1 MSVHHLRVG
10 MTAVLLA
17 AGCSNEAATV
27 DQTADSAAQSAP
39 RGIEGAWRVV
49 QAKIGDAE
57 ALNAPAGLF
66 VFTADRYSIMYVNS
80 ASRRTYAKPDAATSA
95 EKLHGYD
102 TFVANAGSYLTA
114 GDTITIRPVISRN
127 PNYMGGGEDRFVVRL
142 SGDTLTLT
150 SVAGAFR
157 WASGQAAAAQSTDSF
172 TLVRDR

>member
-17 AGCSNEAATV
+17 AGCSKEAATV
-27 DQTADSAAQSAP
+27 DQAADSAVQSAP
-39 RGIEGAWRVV
+39 GGIEGAWRVV
-49 QAKIGDAE
+49 HAKIDDADT
-57 ALNAPAGLF
+57 LNAPAGLF
-66 VFTADRYSIMYVNS
+66 VFTADRYSIMYAN
-80 ASRRTYAKPDAATSA
+80 AARRPYAKPDAATNA

-102 TFVANAGSYLTA
+102 TFVANAGSYLTT

-127 PNYMGGGEDRFVVRL
+127 PNYMGGGEDKFVVRL